1 MKRMPILAVACGVMA
16 TATFA
21 QTPRPGPVP
30 RSDPAATGPTQ
41 SAPSAQDFV
50 NKVAISDMFEIQSSQ
65 LALSKQPDKDTKPFA
80 QKMVTDHRKTS
91 KELKSLV
98 DGGKV
103 KATLPSALD
112 TQHQKMLDDLKAKSG
127 KDFDQ
132 SYDQVQVKAHQDAV
146 VLFNA
151 YAKDGDDPELKKWA
165 AKTLPHLERHLTMAQ
180 KLN

>member
-1 MKRMPILAVACGVMA
+1 MLILAVAYGLVAMA
-16 TATFA
+16 AFA

-30 RSDPAATGPTQ
+30 QSAPAAPASTQ
-41 SAPSAQDFV
+41 PAPSAQDFV

-80 QKMVTDHRKTS
+80 QKMVTDHQKTS
-91 KELKSLV
+91 KELKSLI

-112 TQHQKMLDDLKAKSG
+112 AEHQKILDDLKAKSG

-132 SYDQVQVKAHQDAV
+132 SYDQIQVKAHQDAV
-146 VLFNA
+146 ELFNA
-151 YAKDGDDPELKKWA
+151 YAKGGDDPELKKWA
-165 AKTLPHLERHLTMAQ
+165 AKTLPNLERHLTMAQ
-180 KLN
+180 KLK